1 MINAVNTEYFGIARK
16 IVANMTSESW
26 ETIPHVCVTYEPEV
40 SDFRDTL
47 KEINNA
53 LDPADRIT
61 VNTAML
67 KVISEGLKACPK
79 MNGHIEFNRRLVRG
93 KVTTLE
99 NIDVSLPVMLQ
110 NGEMMTLNIRGIE
123 NMSMAQIKRAVDD
136 SIRRAGNSDMN
147 EVMFE
152 VSMDNTVQGLKKGKI
167 SQTVCR
173 LIGSKTGAHKVQ
185 TLRGEKKREY
195 YSIPESERLTKRDI
209 EQGTV
214 TVSNMGSICK
224 GWRGECSV
232 LEIIPPQLTAFG
244 IGAMQKRPVCSE
256 DGSVR
261 SGLILPI
268 TIAFDHRAL
277 DMGDIV
283 PFMDRLD
290 EIFAHPEI
298 LREWL

>member
-1 MINAVNTEYFGIARK
+1 MTNAVNTEYFGIARK

-26 ETIPHVCVTYEPEV
+26 ETVPHVCVTYEPEV
-40 SDFRDTL
+40 SGFRDVL
-47 KEINNA
+47 KEINSSLA
-53 LDPADRIT
+53 PADRIT

-67 KVISEGLKACPK
+67 KIISEGLKACPK

-99 NIDVSLPVMLQ
+99 NIDVSLPVMLK
-110 NGEMMTLNIRGIE
+110 NGGMMTLNIRGIE
-123 NMSMAQIKRAVDD
+123 KMSMPQIKRAVDD
-136 SIRRAGNSDMN
+136 SIRRADNSDMN

-167 SQTVCR
+167 SQTVYR
-173 LIGSKTGAHKVQ
+173 LIGSKTGAHKVH
-185 TLRGEKKREY
+185 TLRGEKKRKY
-195 YSIPESERLTKRDI
+195 YSIPETERLTKHDI

-214 TVSNMGSICK
+214 TVSNMGSICR

-244 IGAMQKRPVCSE
+244 IGAMQKRPVCAD

-261 SGLILPI
+261 PGLILPI

-283 PFMDRLD
+283 PFMDKLD